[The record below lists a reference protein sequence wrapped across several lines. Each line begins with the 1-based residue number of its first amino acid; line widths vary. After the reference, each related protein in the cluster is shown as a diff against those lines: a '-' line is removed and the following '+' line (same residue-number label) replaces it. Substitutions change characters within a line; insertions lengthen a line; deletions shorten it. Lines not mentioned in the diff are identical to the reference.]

1 MWRVESGEPEPR
13 NFGDLPDEYYDD
25 PEPVRGKVTEFSE
38 RSRKRLAFIAGNCNV
53 EFDSMTT
60 LTVHSDLPV
69 DARQFKSALNS
80 YLQKFRR
87 KSIAYLWFFEF
98 TKKGAP
104 HVHILTDSGVKETA
118 RGQSVNIDDS
128 KAESARWA
136 NLLRAQLPQ
145 EVCTVDV
152 SGMLTKMMRASARVE
167 QVREP
172 GGAGRYATKYA
183 FKMEQKE
190 VPAGFENVGRF
201 WSASRSVKAE
211 PVEVM
216 ELTESEIEKL
226 DFRKFSFAHPAGE
239 VVGFCRVQYARG
251 ESGDPPRK

>member
-1 MWRVESGEPEPR
+1 MWRVEAGEPPPR
-13 NFGDLPDEYYDD
+13 NYGDLPDEYYEE
-25 PEPVRGKVTEFSE
+25 PEPTRGKVTEFSE
-38 RSRKRLAFIAGNCNV
+38 RSRKRLAFMAGNCNV

-87 KSIAYLWFFEF
+87 KSVAYLWFFEF

-104 HVHILTDSGVKETA
+104 HVHILHDSKVIESS
-118 RGQSVNIDDS
+118 RGQSVNISES

-136 NLLRAQLPQ
+136 NLIRAQLPQ

-152 SGMLTKMMRASARVE
+152 SEMLTKMMRASARVE

-183 FKMEQKE
+183 FKMEQKQ
-190 VPAGFENVGRF
+190 VPEGFENVGRF
-201 WSASRSVKAE
+201 WSCSRSVKVE
-211 PVEVM
+211 PVKVM
-216 ELTESEIEKL
+216 ELTESEIENL
-226 DFRKFSFAHPAGE
+226 DFRKFRFAHPGGE

-251 ESGDPPRK
+251 EDGESP